1 MNMQSLMQQA
11 QKMQRDIAKK
21 QDELEKMEFTGS
33 SEFLTLTL
41 KGDNTLK
48 DIKFKIDSLDKEDID
63 ILEDMIKIA
72 YNDAKKQ
79 LDAETKNKMGSYGNM
94 GGLF

>member
-21 QDELEKMEFTGS
+21 QEELEKMEFTGS
-33 SEFLTLTL
+33 SEFLDLVL
-41 KGDNTLK
+41 GGDK
-48 DIKFKIDSLDKEDID
+48 SIKSIKFKINKLDEEDME

-72 YNDAKKQ
+72 YNDAQEKLNK
-79 LDAETKNKMGSYGNM
+79 ESESKMGQYSNM
-94 GGLF
+94 GAMF